1 MRKTVRGTSR
11 WMACLLC
18 SLAGCASEPQAT
30 DMTAVHK
37 NVADTK
43 PTSPDAAEP
52 MPPTA
57 AGASAPTPV
66 TPPEGFLAD
75 AGDGWQTLV
84 VGSWEIP
91 AQQETYRCV
100 RFTLPKN
107 IAVGSFR
114 ALSPIGTHHTLL
126 TIADSTGMPDGF
138 NTCDAG
144 TNGTQEIAGSGV
156 GTNDFSMPE
165 GVAVE
170 LKAGQQL
177 ILNLHLFN
185 VTDEPIR
192 GTSGT
197 LIKLV
202 ADKDIK
208 QRAEG
213 VLAGTISLDLPAG
226 EMSTMHGT
234 CTLQDDVTLFA
245 ATPHMHQLG
254 TYLKAVAHS
263 SVSGDVVLHAGPY
276 RFDEQRIYSLDDQ
289 VQMKAG
295 DTLDVDCTYLNTT
308 DQTVKFGNSSKAEMC
323 FAGVYWYPAMGHQFV
338 CIK

>member
-1 MRKTVRGTSR
+1 MRKTVRGTSW

-18 SLAGCASEPQAT
+18 SLAGCASEPRAT
-30 DMTAVHK
+30 DMTAAHK

-52 MPPTA
+52 MSPTA

-126 TIADSTGMPDGF
+126 TIADTAGMPDGF
-138 NTCDAG
+138 STCDAG

-245 ATPHMHQLG
+245 AAPHMHQLG